1 MKNTTE
7 QYIEYTRDEIML
19 NVENNIDW
27 YSQNLTLIKRVFEVR
42 DTELIKTLIRQ
53 KVFTNKKIKTVIK
66 STKSILKSLNRNKN
80 VSRTDEKIVMDFT
93 EVLSDVD
100 MFVDTSKLL
109 DLRYTQQE
117 IDERNQ
123 EYKDFF
129 SILRYMFLYLNFKL
143 NPEKGYVRYYPNQ

>member
-42 DTELIKTLIRQ
+42 DTELIESLIRQ
-53 KVFTNKKIKTVIK
+53 KVFTNKKIKTVVK

-93 EVLSDVD
+93 EVLSDVEMD
-100 MFVDTSKLL
+100 FDTSKLL
-109 DLRYTQQE
+109 DLGYTQQE

-123 EYKDFF
+123 VYEDFF

-143 NPEKGYVRYYPNQ
+143 NPPKKVYRVT

>member
-27 YSQNLTLIKRVFEVR
+27 YPQNLTLIKSVFELS
-42 DTELIKTLIRQ
+42 DTELMETVIRQ
-53 KVFTNKKIKTVIK
+53 KVSTNKKRKTFVK
-66 STKSILKSLNRNKN
+66 SIKSILKSLNRNKN

-93 EVLSDVD
+93 EVLSDVEMD
-100 MFVDTSKLL
+100 FDTSKLL
-109 DLRYTQQE
+109 DLGYTQQE
-117 IDERNQ
+117 IDEHNQ
-123 EYKDFF
+123 GYEDFF

>member
-42 DTELIKTLIRQ
+42 DTELIESLIRQ
-53 KVFTNKKIKTVIK
+53 KVFTNKKIKTVVK

-100 MFVDTSKLL
+100 IVYTSKLL

-123 EYKDFF
+123 VYEDFF

-143 NPEKGYVRYYPNQ
+143 NPPKKVYRVT

>member
-42 DTELIKTLIRQ
+42 DTELIESLIRQ
-53 KVFTNKKIKTVIK
+53 KVFTNKKIKTVVK

-100 MFVDTSKLL
+100 IVYTSKLL

-117 IDERNQ
+117 IDELNQ
-123 EYKDFF
+123 EWTDFF

>member
-42 DTELIKTLIRQ
+42 DTELIESLIRQ
-53 KVFTNKKIKTVIK
+53 KVFTNKKIKTVVK

-100 MFVDTSKLL
+100 IVYTSKLL

-123 EYKDFF
+123 VYEDFF

>member
-27 YSQNLTLIKRVFEVR
+27 YSQNLTLIKSVFELS
-42 DTELIKTLIRQ
+42 DTELMETVIRQ
-53 KVFTNKKIKTVIK
+53 KVSTNKKRKTFVK
-66 STKSILKSLNRNKN
+66 SIKSILKSLNRNKN

-100 MFVDTSKLL
+100 IVYTSKLL

-123 EYKDFF
+123 VYEDFF

-143 NPEKGYVRYYPNQ
+143 NPPKKVYRVT

>member
-53 KVFTNKKIKTVIK
+53 KVFTNKKIKTVVK

-100 MFVDTSKLL
+100 IVYTSKLL

-123 EYKDFF
+123 VYEDFF

>member
-53 KVFTNKKIKTVIK
+53 KVFTNKKIKTVVR

-100 MFVDTSKLL
+100 IVYTSKLL

-123 EYKDFF
+123 VYEDFF

>member
-42 DTELIKTLIRQ
+42 DTELIESLIRQ
-53 KVFTNKKIKTVIK
+53 KVFTNKKIKTVVK

-129 SILRYMFLYLNFKL
+129 SIVRYMFLYLNFKL
-143 NPEKGYVRYYPNQ
+143 NPPKKVYRVT

>member
-27 YSQNLTLIKRVFEVR
+27 YPQNLTLIKSVFELS
-42 DTELIKTLIRQ
+42 DTELMETVIRQ
-53 KVFTNKKIKTVIK
+53 KVSTNKKRKTFVK
-66 STKSILKSLNRNKN
+66 SIKSILKSLNRNKN

-100 MFVDTSKLL
+100 IVYTSKLL

-123 EYKDFF
+123 VYEDFF

>member
-27 YSQNLTLIKRVFEVR
+27 YSQNLTLIKSVFELS
-42 DTELIKTLIRQ
+42 DTELMETVIRQ
-53 KVFTNKKIKTVIK
+53 KVSTNKKRKTFVK
-66 STKSILKSLNRNKN
+66 SIKSILKSLNRNKN

-100 MFVDTSKLL
+100 IVYTSKLL

-123 EYKDFF
+123 VYEDFF

>member
-53 KVFTNKKIKTVIK
+53 KVFTNKKIKTVVK

-100 MFVDTSKLL
+100 IVYTSKLL

-123 EYKDFF
+123 VYEDFF

-143 NPEKGYVRYYPNQ
+143 NPEKGYVRNYPNQ

>member
-27 YSQNLTLIKRVFEVR
+27 YPQNLTLIKSVFELS
-42 DTELIKTLIRQ
+42 DTELMETVIRQ
-53 KVFTNKKIKTVIK
+53 KVSTNKKRKTFVK
-66 STKSILKSLNRNKN
+66 SIKSILKSLNRNKN

-100 MFVDTSKLL
+100 IVYTSKLL

-143 NPEKGYVRYYPNQ
+143 NPPKKVYRVT